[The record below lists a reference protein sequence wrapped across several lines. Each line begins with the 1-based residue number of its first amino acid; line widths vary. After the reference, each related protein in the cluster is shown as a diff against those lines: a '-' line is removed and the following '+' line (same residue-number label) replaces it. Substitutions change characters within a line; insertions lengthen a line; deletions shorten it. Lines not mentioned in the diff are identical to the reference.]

1 MNAPGRSLRIVM
13 MACALAALAGCG
25 FKLRG
30 EMVLPPELHAI
41 RVQVADQYSP
51 LQRNL
56 EQALARAGAREP
68 RGEERGAVLRISR
81 NRMTRWPL
89 SVGRTG
95 RVQEYSM
102 RYEVTMQLTDA
113 SGAPVVPRQDI
124 QLERT
129 YQFETIRAQGTPGE
143 EEVVRAELERDMAQ
157 AILRR
162 IDAVLAGR

>member
-1 MNAPGRSLRIVM
+1 MNILARKLCVAM
-13 MACALAALAGCG
+13 VACALVVLTGCG

-30 EMVLPPELHAI
+30 EMVLPPELSTI

-56 EQALARAGAREP
+56 EQALARSGAREP
-68 RGEERGAVLRISR
+68 RGEERGAILRIAK

-129 YQFETIRAQGTPGE
+129 YQFETLRAQGTPGE